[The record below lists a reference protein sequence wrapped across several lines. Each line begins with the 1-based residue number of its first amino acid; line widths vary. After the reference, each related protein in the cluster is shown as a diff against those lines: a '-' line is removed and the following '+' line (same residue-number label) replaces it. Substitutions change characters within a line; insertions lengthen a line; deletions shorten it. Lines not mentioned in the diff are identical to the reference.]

1 MLFRLWFWCAI
12 AGAGLLGGCQPAP
25 KMMDVGAAL
34 QHSLG
39 TADAIEFRAEPGPID
54 SGSDLPNTLTL
65 ADAVRAALK
74 THPRVQAALY
84 RVRVAEAEAQQ
95 ASLLP
100 NPVLSLLLRFPDG
113 AGAPVIEAGLG
124 AHLVRVL
131 QTPGRV
137 SAADRRL
144 RAAAAEA
151 MTTVLDLIAEVEQTY
166 ASVQA
171 LQASVPLLEARR
183 ELLQRLF
190 DLAQD
195 RLDAGESSRLEVVTL
210 DAQRAGVEAQVHDA
224 LLDLR
229 ENELALARLI
239 GQPSKVGGFQVSP
252 WNASAINSVSEA
264 AWMRAAL
271 ERRPEIT
278 QRMWELAALGVD
290 LRIAR
295 FGIFDALSVGV
306 QTVRDREFST
316 GPVWSGGPTISTP
329 LPIFDW
335 GQATRAKLTAQR
347 IEAAH
352 LLLDAQRQVIEEV
365 RRACAVFNESV
376 HELDRARTRL
386 IPLQQERRDLAEDAF
401 RSGQTDVTTLI
412 LAEQDLGAARAR
424 AVELELRHAAA
435 RARLNRAVGGG
446 GIAAK
451 LIRST
456 PDATSQDIVDINPT
470 TWPATQPATQPV
482 ESR

>member
-1 MLFRLWFWCAI
+1 MIVRLWSACAI
-12 AGAGLLGGCQPAP
+12 AGVGLLVGCQPVP
-25 KMMDVGAAL
+25 KRMDVGTAL
-34 QHSLG
+34 KHSLG

-54 SGSDLPNTLTL
+54 SDNALPNTLTL
-65 ADAVRAALK
+65 ADAIRVTLK

-100 NPVLSLLLRFPDG
+100 NPVLSLVLRFPEGGSD
-113 AGAPVIEAGLG
+113 PVFEAGLG
-124 AHLVRVL
+124 ADLVRVL

-137 SAADRRL
+137 SAADKRL
-144 RAAAAEA
+144 RVAAAEA
-151 MTTVLDLIAEVEQTY
+151 MTTVLDLIAEVEQRY
-166 ASVQA
+166 GSVQA
-171 LQASVPLLEARR
+171 VQASVPLLEARR

-195 RLDAGESSRLEVVTL
+195 RLNAGESSRLELVTL
-210 DAQRAGVEAQVHDA
+210 DAQRAGIEAEVDDV
-224 LLDLR
+224 LLELR
-229 ENELALARLI
+229 ENQLALARLI
-239 GQPSKVGGFQVSP
+239 GQPSKADGLQVSP
-252 WNASAINSVSEA
+252 WSDSGINSVSEA
-264 AWMRAAL
+264 AWTRAAL
-271 ERRPEIT
+271 DNRTEIQ
-278 QRMWELAALGVD
+278 QRNWELAALGVD
-290 LRIAR
+290 LRVAR
-295 FGIFDALSVGV
+295 FRVFETAGAGIDAE
-306 QTVRDREFST
+306 RDGDWSA
-316 GPVWSGGPTISTP
+316 GPAMTTP

-347 IEAAH
+347 IEAGH

-386 IPLQQERRDLAEDAF
+386 IPLQQERRDLAEAAF

-435 RARLNRAVGGG
+435 RARLHRAVGGG
-446 GIAAK
+446 GIAAE

-456 PDATSQDIVDINPT
+456 PDATSKDTVDIKPT
-470 TWPATQPATQPV
+470 TRPATQPGK
-482 ESR
+482 SR